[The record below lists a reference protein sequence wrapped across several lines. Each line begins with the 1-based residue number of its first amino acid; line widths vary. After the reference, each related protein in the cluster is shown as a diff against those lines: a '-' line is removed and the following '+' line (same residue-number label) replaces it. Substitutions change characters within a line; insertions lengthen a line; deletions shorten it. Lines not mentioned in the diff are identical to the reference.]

1 MEVKA
6 YDFLQEDV
14 YNIRTEVFVIEQ
26 EFKEE
31 FDEIDN
37 NCIHLAMYDN
47 GRPIAICRYYPV
59 DEETYAIGRIAVIK
73 DYRKI
78 GIGSKIIAEAEACIK
93 KLGAKYATLSAQ
105 VRVKNF
111 YKKLGYVAEGEEYF
125 EEYCPHIR
133 MNKAL
138 N

>member
-1 MEVKA
+1 MEIKA

-37 NCIHLAMYDN
+37 NCIHLAMYDC
-47 GRPIAICRYYPV
+47 GKPIAICRYFPV
-59 DEETYAIGRIAVIK
+59 DDKTYAIGRIAVIK
-73 DYRKI
+73 DYRKK
-78 GIGSKIIAEAEACIK
+78 GIGSKIIAEAENRIK
-93 KLGAKYATLSAQ
+93 NLGAKYATLSAQ
-105 VRVKNF
+105 VRVKEF
-111 YKKLGYVAEGEEYF
+111 YAKLGYIAEGEEYF
-125 EEYCPHIR
+125 EEYCPHIK
-133 MNKAL
+133 MKKAL